1 MRAILKSLPF
11 AGITVLAWG
20 SYGPTIHAG
29 EAGLGSS
36 KWAAFLCVGLAYFI
50 IAVIIPLVWL

>member
-29 EAGLGSS
+29 EAGRGSS

-50 IAVIIPLVWL
+50 IAVIIPLSG